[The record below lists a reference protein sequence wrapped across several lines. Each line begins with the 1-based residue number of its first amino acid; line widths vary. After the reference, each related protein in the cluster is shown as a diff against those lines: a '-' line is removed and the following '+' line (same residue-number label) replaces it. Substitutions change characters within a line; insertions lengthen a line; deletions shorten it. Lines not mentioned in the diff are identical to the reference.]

1 MQTFISLNQFA
12 CFKKEINL
20 VDLVNQ
26 LISSIT
32 ACESAGLKD
41 DRLLSVDRWAWMK
54 GAILI
59 GFMEHFLKI
68 YYQVSHREKR
78 MLSSVNIYVL
88 YYYNLDYDDIYGLRL
103 FFSKWSMVL
112 K

>member
-1 MQTFISLNQFA
+1 MQTGLHQGTERVINMQTFISLNQFA

-20 VDLVNQ
+20 LDFFWDFVNQ

-41 DRLLSVDRWAWMK
+41 DRLLSVDQWAWMK

-59 GFMEHFLKI
+59 GFIEHFFLKYI
-68 YYQVSHREKR
+68 IKYVS
-78 MLSSVNIYVL
+78 
-88 YYYNLDYDDIYGLRL
+88 
-103 FFSKWSMVL
+103 
-112 K
+112 